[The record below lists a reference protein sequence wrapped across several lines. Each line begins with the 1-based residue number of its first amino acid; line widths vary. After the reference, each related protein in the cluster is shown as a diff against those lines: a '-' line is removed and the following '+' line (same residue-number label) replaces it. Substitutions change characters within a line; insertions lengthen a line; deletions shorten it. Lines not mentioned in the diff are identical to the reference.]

1 MFTVE
6 FVMRLVVVIE
16 ELFVADSKVAHFV
29 SDLAIIVLNKV
40 VI

>member
-6 FVMRLVVVIE
+6 FVMGLVVVIK
-16 ELFVADSKVAHFV
+16 ELFVADSKVAQFV
-29 SDLAIIVLNKV
+29 PELAIIVLNKV